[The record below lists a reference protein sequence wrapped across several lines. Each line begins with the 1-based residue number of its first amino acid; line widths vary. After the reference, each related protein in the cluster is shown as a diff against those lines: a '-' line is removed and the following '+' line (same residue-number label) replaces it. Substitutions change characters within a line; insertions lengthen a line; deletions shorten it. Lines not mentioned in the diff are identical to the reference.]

1 MPLTVRSATPAD
13 APALRAL
20 FLRSRRAAF
29 GWQDR
34 ALFQR
39 SDFDAQTQ
47 GERLWL
53 AQDGTRTAGFIAV
66 WEPERFIHHLHVD
79 PRWAR
84 RGVGSALLHALPGWG
99 ARPYRLKCVC
109 RNLAAL
115 AFYRACGFA
124 ELGTGQAQDGAYVLL
139 ESRVGRRHAG
149 GPSSAAHDTL
159 T

>member
-1 MPLTVRSATPAD
+1 MALSVRSATPAD

-20 FLRSRRAAF
+20 FLRSRQAAF
-29 GWQDR
+29 VWQDR
-34 ALFQR
+34 ALFQW

-47 GERLWL
+47 DERLWL

-66 WEPERFIHHLHVD
+66 WEPEQFIHHLHVD
-79 PRWAR
+79 PRCAR
-84 RGVGSALLHALPGWG
+84 RGVGSALLYALPGWG
-99 ARPYRLKCVC
+99 TTPYRLKCLC
-109 RNLAAL
+109 HNLAAL

-139 ESRVGRRHAG
+139 ESRAGCRHAG
-149 GPSSAAHDTL
+149 GPSSSAHDTL

>member
-1 MPLTVRSATPAD
+1 MTLSVRSATLAD

-20 FLRSRRAAF
+20 FLRSRQAAF
-29 GWQDR
+29 VWQ
-34 ALFQR
+34 AQAPFQL

-53 AQDGTRTAGFIAV
+53 AQDGMGTAGFIAV
-66 WEPERFIHHLHVD
+66 WEPEQFIHHLHVD
-79 PRWAR
+79 PRRAR
-84 RGVGSALLHALPGWG
+84 RGVGRALLHALPGWG

-124 ELGTGQAQDGAYVLL
+124 EVGRGQAEDGAYVLL
-139 ESRVGRRHAG
+139 ESRVGGCHAG
-149 GPSSAAHDTL
+149 GPLFAGSDSL